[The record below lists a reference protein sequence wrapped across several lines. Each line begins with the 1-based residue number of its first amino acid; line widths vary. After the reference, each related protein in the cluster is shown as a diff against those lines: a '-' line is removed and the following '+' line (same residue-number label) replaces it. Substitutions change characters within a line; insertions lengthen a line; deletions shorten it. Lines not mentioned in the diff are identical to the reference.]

1 MAKREPVSITDRGR
15 DSLVLLSADEF
26 ERLKALD
33 ARKAF
38 YAWELPDD
46 LAAAPNGARESPPS
60 RRNFGAPHLPRT
72 RRKYEKLVTEI
83 ALAARAS
90 ACLFWRGHDIGPKSV

>member
-1 MAKREPVSITDRGR
+1 MVRVASAEVQEQFDRYGEIARREPVSITDHGR
-15 DSLVLLSADEF
+15 DALVLLSADEF

-46 LAAAPNGARESPPS
+46 LAAALEEAQAPAWTAES
-60 RRNFGAPHLPRT
+60 
-72 RRKYEKLVTEI
+72 
-83 ALAARAS
+83 
-90 ACLFWRGHDIGPKSV
+90 